1 MKCDWVRQN
10 ILFYVYNELEDDAR
24 YEVEQH
30 LGRCPECAIELKA
43 TRKFHATL
51 SETPVAE
58 PTPNLLAAS
67 RMRLQEALETTR
79 PGGLWRRLV
88 LEPAIWLR
96 QIRMAPALAAA
107 IFIVGFGGG
116 IGATYNFLSAR
127 GGNGVMTGAL
137 ESGSGNPAQSVN
149 QPLESSAIAG
159 IRSVTQEPGSNQVSI
174 KYDTVSTQEAQG
186 SLNDQRIQQL
196 LLFAARNNYNSGVRM
211 DSVDVLTQ
219 APDDSRVREALMYA
233 LQNDTNPGVRLK
245 ALDGLSGF
253 VRQDPQVR
261 DGVLRVLIGDTNSGV
276 RMQALRLVEPMKT
289 DSNVR
294 SVLTK
299 VSQADQNVSIRSQA
313 RAMLAQMPEMD

>member
-10 ILFYVYNELEDDAR
+10 VLFYVYNELEDDAR

-30 LGRCPECAIELKA
+30 LARCPECATELKV

-51 SETPVAE
+51 SEMPVAE

-79 PGGLWRRLV
+79 PGAFWQRLI
-88 LEPAIWLR
+88 LEPATWLR
-96 QIRMAPALAAA
+96 QIRMSPALAAV

-116 IGATYNFLSAR
+116 IGATYNFLANRSSIPYIA
-127 GGNGVMTGAL
+127 GDDH
-137 ESGSGNPAQSVN
+137 SN
-149 QPLESSAIAG
+149 QASPVEASAITG

-174 KYDTVSTQEAQG
+174 KYDTVLTQEKRG
-186 SLNDQRIQQL
+186 TLNDQEIQQL

-245 ALDGLSGF
+245 ALDGLSTF

-261 DGVLRVLIGDTNSGV
+261 DGVLRALISDTNSGV

-294 SVLTK
+294 SVLTRL
-299 VSQADQNVSIRSQA
+299 SQTDQNASIRSQA
-313 RAMLAQMPEMD
+313 RTMLAQMPEMD

>member
-1 MKCDWVRQN
+1 MKCEWVRQN

-30 LGRCPECAIELKA
+30 LARCPECATELKS

-51 SETPVAE
+51 SEMPVLE
-58 PTPNLLAAS
+58 PTPNMLASS
-67 RMRLQEALETTR
+67 RMQLQEGLETAR
-79 PGGLWRRLV
+79 QGGIWQRLIF
-88 LEPAIWLR
+88 EPTTWLR
-96 QIRMAPALAAA
+96 QIRMSPALAAL
-107 IFIVGFGGG
+107 IFMVGLGGG
-116 IGATYNFLSAR
+116 IGATYNVLASGR
-127 GGNGVMTGAL
+127 GGGSLLTGSL
-137 ESGSGNPAQSVN
+137 ESGSGNPSS

-211 DSVDVLTQ
+211 DSVDLLTQ
-219 APDDSRVREALMYA
+219 TPNDTRVREALMYA

-253 VRQDPQVR
+253 VRQDPAVR
-261 DGVLRVLIGDTNSGV
+261 DGVLRALISDANSGV
-276 RMQALRLVEPMKT
+276 RMQALHLVEPMKA

-299 VSQADQNVSIRSQA
+299 LAQADQNVSIRSQA
-313 RAMLAQMPEMD
+313 RTMLAQMPEMD

>member
-10 ILFYVYNELEDDAR
+10 ILFYVYNELEDDAC

-30 LGRCPECAIELKA
+30 LGRCPECATELKA
-43 TRKFHATL
+43 TRKLHATL
-51 SETPVAE
+51 SQMPVEE

-79 PGGLWRRLV
+79 PGGLWRRLI
-88 LEPAIWLR
+88 LEPALWLR

-116 IGATYNFLSAR
+116 IGATYNVLTNRPPTSDISSL
-127 GGNGVMTGAL
+127 T
-137 ESGSGNPAQSVN
+137 SSNPTPSVDA
-149 QPLESSAIAG
+149 STIAG

-196 LLFAARNNYNSGVRM
+196 LLYAARNNYNSGVRM
-211 DSVDVLTQ
+211 DSVDLLTQ

-261 DGVLRVLIGDTNSGV
+261 DGVLRALISDTNSGV
-276 RMQALRLVEPMKT
+276 RLQALRLVEPMKT

-294 SVLTK
+294 SVLARLAQT
-299 VSQADQNVSIRSQA
+299 DQNPSIRSQA
-313 RAMLAQMPEMD
+313 RTMLAQMPEMD

>member
-30 LGRCPECAIELKA
+30 LARCPECATELKA
-43 TRKFHATL
+43 TRKFHATF
-51 SETPVAE
+51 SEMVAE
-58 PTPNLLAAS
+58 PAPNLLAAS

-79 PGGLWRRLV
+79 QGGLWHRLI
-88 LEPAIWLR
+88 LEPATWLR
-96 QIRMAPALAAA
+96 QIRMSPALAAL

-116 IGATYNFLSAR
+116 MGATYNFFSAR
-127 GGNGVMTGAL
+127 GGEGVVTGSL
-137 ESGSGNPAQSVN
+137 GSGNPSLN

-159 IRSVTQEPGSNQVSI
+159 IRSVTQEPGSNQVNI
-174 KYDTVSTQEAQG
+174 KYDTVLTQEAQG

-219 APDDSRVREALMYA
+219 ASDDSRVREALMYA
-233 LQNDTNPGVRLK
+233 LQNDSNPGVRLK

-253 VRQDPQVR
+253 VRQDARVR
-261 DGVLRVLIGDTNSGV
+261 DGVLRALIGDTNSGV
-276 RMQALRLVEPMKT
+276 RMLALRLVEPMKT

-294 SVLTK
+294 SVLTR
-299 VSQADQNVSIRSQA
+299 VSQMDQNVSIRSQA
-313 RAMLAQMPEMD
+313 RTMLAQMPEMD

>member
-30 LGRCPECAIELKA
+30 LARCPECATELKA

-51 SETPVAE
+51 SETVAE

-79 PGGLWRRLV
+79 QGGLWHRLI
-88 LEPAIWLR
+88 LEPATWLR
-96 QIRMAPALAAA
+96 QIRLSPALAAV

-116 IGATYNFLSAR
+116 IGATYNFLASGR
-127 GGNGVMTGAL
+127 GNGVITSSIGPDA
-137 ESGSGNPAQSVN
+137 GNQPSSLN

-174 KYDTVSTQEAQG
+174 KYDTVLTQEAQG

-211 DSVDVLTQ
+211 DSVDLLTQ
-219 APDDSRVREALMYA
+219 APNDASVREALMYA

-261 DGVLRVLIGDTNSGV
+261 DGVLRALISDTNSGV

-294 SVLTK
+294 SVLTRL
-299 VSQADQNVSIRSQA
+299 SQTDQNPSIRSQA
-313 RAMLAQMPEMD
+313 RTMLAQMPEMD

>member
-30 LGRCPECAIELKA
+30 LARCPECATELKA
-43 TRKFHATL
+43 ARKFHATL
-51 SETPVAE
+51 SEMPVAE

-67 RMRLQEALETTR
+67 RMRLQEALETTQ
-79 PGGLWRRLV
+79 PGGFWQRV
-88 LEPAIWLR
+88 ILEPAMWLR

-116 IGATYNFLSAR
+116 IGATYNFLSGR
-127 GGNGVMTGAL
+127 EGGGVVTGSI
-137 ESGSGNPAQSVN
+137 ESGIGNP
-149 QPLESSAIAG
+149 QPLESSAITG

-174 KYDTVSTQEAQG
+174 KYDTVLTQEAQG

-219 APDDSRVREALMYA
+219 TPDDSRVREALMYA
-233 LQNDTNPGVRLK
+233 LQNDSNAGVRLK

-253 VRQDPQVR
+253 VRQDPRVR
-261 DGVLRVLIGDTNSGV
+261 DGVLRALIGDTNSGV

-294 SVLTK
+294 SVLTRL
-299 VSQADQNVSIRSQA
+299 SQTDQNVSIRSQA
-313 RAMLAQMPEMD
+313 RTMLAQMPEMD